1 MTEISDA
8 KSKLI
13 EEVYEKWHQVL
24 KGEVEIDEIL
34 HEDCVFWSPVLFHPQ
49 HGRDLTKMYLSAAS
63 LVFPGDDAQA
73 NSNPEM
79 KEAASSS
86 FRYTKRI
93 LDGNHAVLEFETF
106 IDGLQVN
113 GVDIITCDDD
123 GLIVEFKVMIRPRQ
137 ALEKVREQM
146 MHMIESVNQS
156 LKT

>member
-1 MTEISDA
+1 MTEVSDA
-8 KSKLI
+8 KSELI
-13 EEVYEKWHQVL
+13 DHVIMKWHQVL
-24 KGEVEIDEIL
+24 KGELEIDEIL
-34 HEDCVFWSPVLFHPQ
+34 HEDCVFWSPVLFRPQ

-63 LVFPGDDAQA
+63 LVFPGDDTQT

-79 KEAASSS
+79 REAASSS

-156 LKT
+156 S

>member
-1 MTEISDA
+1 M
-8 KSKLI
+8 I
-13 EEVYEKWHQVL
+13 ESVMKKWFAVVSGNGDIREL
-24 KGEVEIDEIL
+24 L
-34 HEDCVFWSPVLFHPQ
+34 HDDCVFWSPVLFHPQ

-63 LVFPGDDAQA
+63 LVFPGDNTQA
-73 NSNPEM
+73 NSNSKM
-79 KEAASSS
+79 KEGSSSS

-93 LDGNHAVLEFETF
+93 LDGNHAVLEFETS

-146 MHMIESVNQS
+146 MNMIESVNQS
-156 LKT
+156 S

>member
-1 MTEISDA
+1 MTELSDA
-8 KSKLI
+8 KSELI

-63 LVFPGDDAQA
+63 LVFPGDDTQA

-156 LKT
+156 S

>member
-1 MTEISDA
+1 MTEVSNA
-8 KSKLI
+8 KSELI
-13 EEVYEKWHQVL
+13 EDVYEKWHQVL

-63 LVFPGDDAQA
+63 LVFPGDDTQA
-73 NSNPEM
+73 NSNPKM

-156 LKT
+156 S